1 MSKPFTQNQ
10 SLASTLLDRPIS
22 VMASAGSG
30 KTSTLVER
38 YVNLLKAGYSP
49 REILTVTFTKEA
61 AGQLRDRI
69 SERLFE
75 LNLNSEW
82 IEEVESS
89 RSIGTIHS
97 LCYSV
102 INQFGDELGLPPVRE
117 VIDDFTFLGVFSK
130 AYQQWLDE
138 LPPETLDQLLD
149 YFPHRE
155 LRELARTL
163 FLKRNLFFD
172 CLALAQDSGGK
183 DPGAKV
189 MLLLE
194 RALSPLFNSLSA
206 RFHSSGQY
214 SFDDLENLCFRILQ
228 VSTLARTRLTQ
239 QYRQILLDEF
249 QDTSPLQWQILRIL
263 IGDLPQKLFM
273 VGDPKQSIYG
283 FRQAEPAL
291 FEEVSNLILHQNG
304 SRLELIHN
312 FRSNRTLLESIN
324 FLSQRLFEEQPFAW
338 SPMLPGLSEGK
349 VSSRPFHLHWYGP
362 AEKTTRKELQNQEVS
377 AVVSQIERLI
387 KKGISLGEITV
398 LFRNSDRILEFSE
411 AFRAKGW
418 DYRCKQ
424 TDSLSSQLDILDLI
438 SYLQALADPFNEL
451 ALVSFL
457 RSRYVDLSY
466 QEILDLTQKREF
478 KEGKYEALVF
488 TLLKERPAALSW
500 FLDLLE
506 KGETKLEVCL
516 EKLVSTGK
524 YFPQSLDA
532 LDAILKP
539 LSRPGIELFEIE
551 QDLQIWRESELFFTK
566 ETQTHDPSQGIQLMT
581 VHSSKGLEFDYV
593 FLVDA
598 LRQLPQD
605 LPPLLLKAGLPPGI
619 RYWDG
624 DEKVMSASYQGIL
637 DEMRKKDEE
646 EARRILYVAA
656 TRAKKELHFFSA
668 RPEAISYPKNSWA
681 ALLTSAAEE
690 AIKLDSNQKEEE
702 TPGSASLPLF
712 S

>member
-61 AGQLRDRI
+61 AGQLRERI
-69 SERLFE
+69 SQRL
-75 LNLNSEW
+75 LDLGLNSDW
-82 IEEVESS
+82 VEEVQNS

-117 VIDDFTFLGVFSK
+117 VIDDFTFLGAFSQ
-130 AYQQWLDE
+130 AYQQWIEE
-138 LPPETLDQLLD
+138 LPSETLEQLLNH
-149 YFPHRE
+149 FPHRE
-155 LRELARTL
+155 LRELARVLYKKRAL
-163 FLKRNLFFD
+163 FLD
-172 CLALAQDSGGK
+172 CLSLAQDSGGK
-183 DPGAKV
+183 DSGAKV
-189 MLLLE
+189 MLLLAK
-194 RALSPLFNSLSA
+194 ALDPLFSSLSD

-214 SFDDLENLCFRILQ
+214 SFDDLENLCFRILKA
-228 VSTLARTRLTQ
+228 STLARTRLTQ

-263 IGDLPQKLFM
+263 IGDSPQKLFF

-291 FEEVSNLILHQNG
+291 FEEVSSLISHQNG
-304 SRLELIHN
+304 TRLELIHN
-312 FRSNRTLLESIN
+312 FRSHPELLHSIN
-324 FLSQRLFEEQPFAW
+324 FLSQKLFEEQSFAW
-338 SPMLPGLSEGK
+338 KPMLPGSSESK
-349 VSSRPFHLHWYGP
+349 SHRSPFHLHWYGP
-362 AEKTTRKELQNQEVS
+362 FEKTARKELQQEEVEQ
-377 AVVSQIERLI
+377 VVAQIENLA
-387 KKGISLGEITV
+387 KNGVSLGEITI

-418 DYRCKQ
+418 DFRCKQ

-451 ALVSFL
+451 ALVGFL
-457 RSRYVDLSY
+457 RSPYIGLSY
-466 QEILDLTQKREF
+466 QQILELSQKRES
-478 KEGKYEALVF
+478 KDGKYEPLIFA
-488 TLLKERPAALSW
+488 LLKERPTVLCW
-500 FLDLLE
+500 FLELIE
-506 KGETKLEVCL
+506 QGETIVEKCL
-516 EKLVSTGK
+516 EALVSKGK

-539 LSRPGIELFEIE
+539 LSRPGIQLFEIE
-551 QDLQIWRESELFFTK
+551 QDLQIWRDSELFFTK
-566 ETQTHDPSQGIQLMT
+566 ETQTQDPSKGIQLMT

-605 LPPLLLKAGLPPGI
+605 LPPLLLKPGLPPGL
-619 RYWDG
+619 RYWEG
-624 DEKVMSASYQGIL
+624 EEKVMSASYQGIL
-637 DEMRKKDEE
+637 DELRRKDEE

-656 TRAKKELHFFSA
+656 TRARKELHFFCA
-668 RPEAISYPKNSWA
+668 RPEAISFPKNSWA
-681 ALLTSAAEE
+681 ALLSAAAQE
-690 AIKLDSNQKEEE
+690 AITLGSPQEREEVPDSLRN
-702 TPGSASLPLF
+702 
-712 S
+712 